1 VENEDWLIELEI
13 SLIKAFGW
21 SLWDIDNTD
30 IESLLPLVVHFGDGK
45 AVSRKAYCDQVD
57 GW

>member
-30 IESLLPLVVHFGDGK
+30 IESLLPLVVHFGDSK
-45 AVSRKAYCDQVD
+45 AVARKVYCDQLD

>member
-21 SLWDIDNTD
+21 SLWEIDNTD
-30 IESLLPLVVHFGDGK
+30 IESLLPLVIRLGDDR
-45 AVSRKAYCDQVD
+45 AVSRKMYCDQVD

>member
-1 VENEDWLIELEI
+1 VEEDWLIELEI

-30 IESLLPLVVHFGDGK
+30 IESLLPLVVHFSDNK